1 MTTDASGLELDRFD
15 AFLSFATED
24 RRKPWFGR
32 SIDLVAE
39 LKGALERYRHP
50 ETNQR
55 FRVCTYDEDFELDAE
70 IRGAITG
77 HIARSTAVL
86 FLSTANA
93 AKSEYVAFE
102 IAHVAKR
109 GDRHLL
115 LGALVDVEPAGAFP
129 SIFAPGT
136 HAADLSPA
144 DCADRGDWRRR
155 VELEAAK
162 IAARVWNVPLR
173 RVRDRFAIDRRRQK
187 LWRGGAVAI
196 AAGLIVSSAMG
207 VREYRKREAAR
218 VLGVHQRYAA
228 DMTAVQRAWSDGHVD
243 QAVAILRR
251 YAAATDPD
259 PRSFE
264 WSSYNLLAKAER
276 FAFDQA
282 GGPVKALTISPA
294 ASWVAFSAERTPIT
308 IFDAQNRTTVAR
320 LKAGTAGARSLAF
333 MADGSRLIGVAAGSV
348 VIWDARTRKDTV
360 IRLEPP
366 GHAIAAACHPQQP
379 RCAVVDDG
387 GTIYS
392 VAGDR
397 LELSTRFLFP
407 MEKELRLAFSAGG
420 TFLVGLGE
428 SAVHIADGA
437 GRVRLRTVKVDELRS
452 DVGFAVSADRAF
464 VVTDDHLTAVD
475 LATGGME
482 SSPRLVNGTI
492 IAGVAVD
499 PGGRL
504 LAAGDPSDGAVV
516 IRDAEDWRELGSV
529 KGYRGWL
536 NDIHFVPRS
545 TWLVAGSLA
554 GDLKVWDL
562 ARIGSRMVREQPGD
576 IGALLFVP
584 GTDDILSMDR
594 WGWLRRWNAGTLGQ
608 HWKRRIAERLPW
620 GSMAFHGTDVAVADG
635 NTIRLLRAADGR
647 DLGQFEGWAPLA
659 SSTDGTVF
667 AYVGPDGHS
676 LVVGPAGPRPKRVL
690 SVPLEPGTDE
700 VDVSVLVMSPDGR
713 FVLAG
718 TADGRV
724 MRFDVTTGRL
734 AFVVAAHRGVVRA
747 VALSPD
753 GEDFAT
759 AGSDRKIALWD
770 FNTGALQTTLSGH
783 SQTVAAVAFSPDGK
797 TLVSGGQ
804 DGLIRFWNVASR
816 LPTVTFYAHARDLHP
831 GVTTLTFSPD
841 GSRLMSGGALGTVVR
856 WDSAPEGSRIGIGR
870 APAG

>member
-1 MTTDASGLELDRFD
+1 MTTDAAGVKFDRFD

-77 HIARSTAVL
+77 HIERSTAVL
-86 FLSTANA
+86 FLSTSNA
-93 AKSEYVAFE
+93 ANSDYVAFE
-102 IAHVAKR
+102 IAHAAKR
-109 GDRHLL
+109 GNAHPL

-136 HAADLSPA
+136 HAADLSPEG
-144 DCADRGDWRRR
+144 CADRGDWQRR

-196 AAGLIVSSAMG
+196 AAGLIVSSAIG

-218 VLGVHQRYAA
+218 VLAVHQRYAA

-251 YAAATDPD
+251 YDAAADPD

-264 WSSYNLLAKAER
+264 WSSYNFLVKAER
-276 FAFDQA
+276 FAFDQD
-282 GGPVKALTISPA
+282 GGPVRALTVSPA

-308 IFDAQNRTTVAR
+308 IFDVQNRKTVAR
-320 LKAGTAGARSLAF
+320 LQATAGAGSLAF
-333 MADGSRLIGVAAGSV
+333 MADGSRLIGVAAGDV
-348 VIWDARTRKDTV
+348 LIWDARTRKDNV
-360 IRLEPP
+360 IRLKPP
-366 GHAIAAACHPQQP
+366 RRALAAACHPQQP
-379 RCAVVDDG
+379 RCAVVDED

-397 LELSTRFLFP
+397 LVLSTRLLFP
-407 MEKELRLAFSAGG
+407 REKELRLAFSGG
-420 TFLVGLGE
+420 GRFLVGLGGA
-428 SAVHIADGA
+428 AVHIADGA
-437 GRVRLRTVKVDELRS
+437 GRVRLRTVKVAELRS
-452 DVGFAVSADRAF
+452 DVGFAVSAKRAF

-475 LATGGME
+475 LATGEMK

-499 PGGRL
+499 PGGRM

-562 ARIGSRMVREQPGD
+562 AQIGSRMVREQPGD
-576 IGALLFVP
+576 IGAVLFVP
-584 GTDDILSMDR
+584 GTNDVLSMDGR
-594 WGWLRRWNAGTLGQ
+594 GWLRRWNAGNLGQ

-620 GSMAFHGTDVAVADG
+620 GSMAFHGTDVAIADG
-635 NTIRLLRAADGR
+635 DTIRLLRAADGS
-647 DLGQFEGWAPLA
+647 DLGQFKGWAPLA
-659 SSTDGTVF
+659 SSADGAVF

-676 LVVGPAGPRPKRVL
+676 LVVGPTGPRPKRVL

-700 VDVSVLVMSPDGR
+700 VDVSSLVMSPDGR

-724 MRFDVTTGRL
+724 MRFDVRTGRL

-747 VALSPD
+747 VALSPG

-759 AGSDRKIALWD
+759 AGSDRTIALWD
-770 FNTGALQTTLSGH
+770 LDTGALQTTLSGH
-783 SQTVAAVAFSPDGK
+783 SQTVAAVTFSPDGK

-831 GVTTLTFSPD
+831 GVTTLTFSAD
-841 GSRLMSGGALGTVVR
+841 GSLLMSGGALGTVVR

-870 APAG
+870 VPAG